1 MKKIPL
7 YTALLLIGSTL
18 PLHAIEAKPVT
29 PAKATVVDSI
39 GVEKKDGKRF
49 IIHRVDEGQTLYAI
63 ARRYGRSVA
72 DIKAANPSLANTVK
86 YAELVRIPIPDGA
99 LSRKE
104 EKVID
109 KAIKKQEKT
118 EKKDAKVIEKEKTAV
133 EPKEPSVPKEIKSEK
148 SANKKTA
155 EKQIIRA
162 DDPAKAGIHV
172 VEPRQTLYSLA
183 SRYGVSQAD
192 LRKWNNLPGNNV
204 LIGQALIVSEKA
216 YVDRMPSSP
225 ALTTPTKVSETP
237 AKPAETPNRRPE
249 TETTPHVPARPAETH
264 PTEPKSTTPAESK
277 SERPTIPATG
287 TVATKPT
294 EPEARPTTKPVE
306 KPADKSA
313 EKSSEKIAEKP
324 VEVIEPP
331 RPGNDAPMPTRG
343 RRISSSGVAEMI
355 EGNDGSGKYLALH
368 RTAPIGTLVQV
379 RNEFNNQSL
388 WVKVIGR
395 LPNTGVNDKILIKL
409 STQAFAKLSPE
420 DRRFRAEVS
429 YIVR

>member
-1 MKKIPL
+1 MKKLPVRSALWILSGLL
-7 YTALLLIGSTL
+7 YSHVTL
-18 PLHAIEAKPVT
+18 AN
-29 PAKATVVDSI
+29 PAKSIRVTVADSI
-39 GVEKKDGKRF
+39 GIEKKDGKRF
-49 IIHRVDEGQTLYAI
+49 ILHRVDEGQTLFSI

-72 DIKAANPSLANTVK
+72 DIKAANPDLKDGVR
-86 YAELVRIPIPDGA
+86 YGQLVRILLPDNA

-104 EKVID
+104 EKKAID
-109 KAIKKQEKT
+109 KASQKQEAKNEVRMAETMKPKVVKT
-118 EKKDAKVIEKEKTAV
+118 LKPDEKEV
-133 EPKEPSVPKEIKSEK
+133 
-148 SANKKTA
+148 KK
-155 EKQIIRA
+155 I
-162 DDPAKAGIHV
+162 DDPARAGIHV

-183 SRYGVSQAD
+183 SRYGVSQSD

-216 YVDRMPSSP
+216 YLARTPS
-225 ALTTPTKVSETP
+225 TP
-237 AKPAETPNRRPE
+237 APTVAAKTPDTPNRHSDNDVALRPPV
-249 TETTPHVPARPAETH
+249 TAH
-264 PTEPKSTTPAESK
+264 PTEPRINEPRSTTPTESK
-277 SERPTIPATG
+277 PEHHNDTPPSPVNNKPTETDNRP
-287 TVATKPT
+287 ATKPI
-294 EPEARPTTKPVE
+294 E
-306 KPADKSA
+306 KPAEKAA
-313 EKSSEKIAEKP
+313 EE
-324 VEVIEPP
+324 IEPP

-343 RRISSSGVAEMI
+343 RRLSSSGVAEMI
-355 EGNDGSGKYLALH
+355 DGNDGSGKYLALH